1 MLICVHKPA
10 VPVLSLNNKET
21 FNSVY
26 ALSELS

>member
-1 MLICVHKPA
+1 MLFHVHKPA

-21 FNSVY
+21 FKSVY